1 MATLKDVAKDAGV
14 SIATVSCCLSGSR
27 YVKPETRTKI
37 MDSIEKLKYIP
48 NASARDLRSTSTN
61 RIGVVLTD
69 IDNVYHTEI
78 FKGISASLQRK
89 GYTINV
95 AFSNSLP
102 DIEREKI
109 EDFISQNVSGLII
122 ITCQPQ
128 NTDFFVNRIRNFGIP
143 TVFLERRPDNL
154 DVNFLGFDNYRTIYS
169 ITKTLLENGNRQ
181 IALFTGNPAFS
192 SENDCI
198 RGYEDAFRHFNLPV
212 DSSLVCETNMSKED
226 AFKVSMSSLCD
237 HPAEAIAAT
246 SENIAFGVLETLHV
260 LGQKVPE
267 DVQLI
272 TLSEESWN
280 SSTKYPGMLHTSRT
294 AFTLGKKAA
303 ELLEENIKNPALF
316 EKKTCLLADQVPKIA
331 AAPPVHTPSAQTG
344 NISSSKD
351 GLRILMVDLT
361 TSHSTKLLS
370 ASFTRETGIP
380 IEFEFVRLSEL
391 LKRISQDVDRS
402 ENYFDI
408 YMYDVP
414 WLDYLIQ
421 NGFLM
426 DITDFVQSDSF
437 HSENVFEENLE
448 NCRHGQ
454 SYYGIPIIGGA
465 QIMFYRQDLFENRD
479 IAKAFKKQYQISL
492 RPPKTWTEFNGIAQ
506 FFTRKYNPDS
516 PTEFGTS
523 LAGSMDEEL
532 APELLIRLWSN
543 GGKIWDKHFNVCLDT
558 PENAKAFRTILDT
571 LKYTSGSPFETDI
584 QQTVSDFASGKT
596 AMLVTYT
603 EYASEISSYIHK
615 NTIGRVGYRTLPG
628 SSPAS
633 IGWNFGLNPFTTR
646 TDAAFRYFQWL
657 CKTKTSY
664 YMTILNGQS
673 PVIAPYHS
681 HELIKLYPWLEYT
694 EESFRY
700 TRKRSMPYRSK
711 SLCIPQNKIERILC
725 SVLKDILQN
734 NRSVEQ
740 ALASAQTEMELL
752 FKSYGYPRPL
762 HFIK

>member
-1 MATLKDVAKDAGV
+1 
-14 SIATVSCCLSGSR
+14 
-27 YVKPETRTKI
+27 
-37 MDSIEKLKYIP
+37 
-48 NASARDLRSTSTN
+48 
-61 RIGVVLTD
+61 
-69 IDNVYHTEI
+69 
-78 FKGISASLQRK
+78 
-89 GYTINV
+89 
-95 AFSNSLP
+95 
-102 DIEREKI
+102 
-109 EDFISQNVSGLII
+109 
-122 ITCQPQ
+122 
-128 NTDFFVNRIRNFGIP
+128 
-143 TVFLERRPDNL
+143 
-154 DVNFLGFDNYRTIYS
+154 
-169 ITKTLLENGNRQ
+169 
-181 IALFTGNPAFS
+181 
-192 SENDCI
+192 
-198 RGYEDAFRHFNLPV
+198 
-212 DSSLVCETNMSKED
+212 
-226 AFKVSMSSLCD
+226 
-237 HPAEAIAAT
+237 
-246 SENIAFGVLETLHV
+246 
-260 LGQKVPE
+260 
-267 DVQLI
+267 
-272 TLSEESWN
+272 
-280 SSTKYPGMLHTSRT
+280 
-294 AFTLGKKAA
+294 
-303 ELLEENIKNPALF
+303 
-316 EKKTCLLADQVPKIA
+316 
-331 AAPPVHTPSAQTG
+331 
-344 NISSSKD
+344 
-351 GLRILMVDLT
+351 MVDLA

-370 ASFTRETGIP
+370 TSFTRETGIP
-380 IEFEFVRLSEL
+380 IEFEFVRQSEL

-408 YMYDVP
+408 YMYDIP
-414 WLDYLIQ
+414 WLDYLVQ
-421 NGFLM
+421 NGLLL

-558 PENAKAFRTILDT
+558 PENAKAFRSILDT
-571 LKYTSGSPFETDI
+571 LKYTPGSPFETDI

-628 SSPAS
+628 NSPAS

-657 CKTKTSY
+657 CRPKTSY

-734 NRSVEQ
+734 NHSVEQ

-752 FKSYGYPRPL
+752 FKSYGYPKPL